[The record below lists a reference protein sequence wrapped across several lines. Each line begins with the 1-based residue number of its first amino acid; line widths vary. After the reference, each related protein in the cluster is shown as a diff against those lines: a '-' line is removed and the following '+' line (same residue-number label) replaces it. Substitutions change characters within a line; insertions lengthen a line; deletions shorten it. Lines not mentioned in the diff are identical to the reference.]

1 MRKLVV
7 GSIVFVILFVTWKLY
22 LDYDTKRFV
31 RGLPTPPAPKQ
42 HQDSTPKTDPVTPK
56 EREDKTATEAL
67 ESAYEPALSETSE
80 DFKQLVETEADT
92 VFDTEALEIDPEVDN
107 SGLSPE
113 LETLFSAYH
122 TLYQQGFEIAMELNP
137 LISRDISYNRQAL
150 ELFSAL
156 NGEDDELTQKAL
168 GDELDAIKA
177 WRKEFHPTI
186 KALCEARTQVSE
198 QRLTLLAQYGMT
210 SYDDFMRYYD
220 ETYENWKTQ
229 NGF

>member
-1 MRKLVV
+1 MRKLIV
-7 GSIVFVILFVTWKLY
+7 GSIVFVILLVTWKLY

-42 HQDSTPKTDPVTPK
+42 HQDGTPKTDAVTPK
-56 EREDKTATEAL
+56 ERVDKTATEAL

-80 DFKQLVETEADT
+80 DFTQLVETEADT
-92 VFDTEALEIDPEVDN
+92 VFDAEAPEIESESDN
-107 SGLSPE
+107 SRLSPE

-137 LISRDISYNRQAL
+137 LVSRDISYNRQAL

-168 GDELDAIKA
+168 SDELDAIKV
-177 WRKEFHPTI
+177 WREEFTPRIAELSKE
-186 KALCEARTQVSE
+186 RE
-198 QRLTLLAQYGMT
+198 QLGEQQSTLFTQYGVT
-210 SYDDFMRYYD
+210 DYPDFWRRYS
-220 ETYENWKTQ
+220 ETYKKWKTQ